1 MPTLIPVEAIIFDL
15 KKSIPIYRQLY
26 DFIQQAIVT
35 GEFPAKAQLP
45 SSRLLSK
52 EMNIS
57 RSTVTTT
64 YDQLIAEG
72 YLTSQRGSG
81 TTVAEALSPT
91 QLEHIKPEQLYK
103 EISAERLSAFGQ
115 SYLNSS
121 KVRNYAN
128 YNESVLAVSLPSINS
143 FPHGP
148 WGRILSKYAK
158 KPLNLDAGYDHPA
171 GIYSLKSAISDYLGL
186 SRGVNTRAEN
196 VLILNSTQAA
206 VDLLCRIL
214 LQPGD
219 RGWIEDPGYNGIR
232 LAMSNCAAS
241 IVGISVD
248 SEGLKI
254 PQGKL
259 SPKVIYTTPSHQYPT
274 GVTMSYSRR
283 MALLDYAHKNQ
294 SWILED
300 DYDSEFRYRG
310 KPLPSLQ
317 GLDQFQQVIYLGT
330 FSKSVSPSLRVA
342 YMVVPDSLRT
352 VLESIFADTGQGV
365 NLSVQQALAEFIQDG
380 HYSQHIRKTRQ
391 IYSIKQRLLVD
402 AIQKHLSSEVSVSKS
417 QAGLQTT
424 ITFNHDI
431 NDLEVVTLS
440 LKAGLA
446 VRALS
451 PLYQTQQPQNGLIL
465 GFAATENEEIEP
477 AVIKLAKIIRQ
488 LN

>member
-1 MPTLIPVEAIIFDL
+1 MPTLIPVEAIFFDQE
-15 KKSIPIYRQLY
+15 KATPIYRQLY

-52 EMNIS
+52 ELCIS

-81 TTVAEALSPT
+81 TTVAKALKPAH
-91 QLEHIKPEQLYK
+91 LEHIKPEQEDNEL
-103 EISAERLSAFGQ
+103 SVERLSTFGQ
-115 SYLNSS
+115 AYLKSS
-121 KVRNYAN
+121 KARNYAN
-128 YNESVLAVSLPSINS
+128 YKDSLLAVSLPSIVS

-158 KPLNLDAGYDHPA
+158 KPLSLEAGYDHPT
-171 GIYSLKSAISDYLGL
+171 GIYSLKTAVASYLGL
-186 SRGVNTRAEN
+186 SRGVNTGAEN

-206 VDLLCRIL
+206 VDLLCRVL
-214 LQPGD
+214 LQAGD
-219 RGWIEDPGYNGIR
+219 CCWMEDPGYNGIR

-254 PQGKL
+254 PTGEH

-283 MALLDYAHKNQ
+283 MSLLDYAHKNQ

-342 YMVVPDSLRT
+342 YMVVPDSLKT
-352 VLESIFADTGQGV
+352 VLEAIFADTGQGV
-365 NLSVQQALAEFIQDG
+365 TLSVQQALAEFIQDG

-391 IYSIKQRLLVD
+391 LYSIKQQLLVD
-402 AIQKHLSSEVSVSKS
+402 AIHKHLSGEVSVSKS

-424 ITFNHDI
+424 IIFNHQI
-431 NDLEVVTLS
+431 NDLEVVALS
-440 LKAGLA
+440 RKAGLA

-451 PLYQTQQPQNGLIL
+451 PLYQTQQPQHGLIL

-477 AVIKLAKIIRQ
+477 AVIKLAKIIR
-488 LN
+488 